1 VVNVAIRLFSILLPL
16 QSSRIQESV
25 LEHLTSY
32 LSDGSLQ
39 RDPARKVAMSVNIAM
54 ALLGALKVAIKETSL
69 PSGDIRSDPVERL
82 LKELL
87 RVSLV

>member
-1 VVNVAIRLFSILLPL
+1 
-16 QSSRIQESV
+16 
-25 LEHLTSY
+25 
-32 LSDGSLQ
+32 
-39 RDPARKVAMSVNIAM
+39 MSVNIAM

-87 RVSLV
+87 RVSL